1 VTLSA
6 GLPVIL
12 DGTFLDTK
20 RRRQAQKLAHASGV
34 PLLFV
39 ETVCDE
45 ETALRRIAERVGRG
59 NAHSDAT
66 TEVYRRQ
73 RESLTSLPPTLPADV
88 GAVGIDTTSDVPADL
103 GPALMAIT
111 ACGAL
116 RPKVADGPT

>member
-1 VTLSA
+1 
-6 GLPVIL
+6 LPVIL

-59 NAHSDAT
+59 NARSDAT